1 MESLAYLLDDYSTSE
16 VALLLVALQY
26 AVLGPAWVVAS
37 LVLPVERRTAGWW
50 AAYACGSAL
59 GLLLL
64 VIAMHVGHAPMRALG
79 NVVVLAA
86 TLALQRGLWLFAGQR
101 CWTALQ
107 LTVLATIIGLNWLAL
122 DPSWVWARIAFGSAL
137 WGAIYLWSAFD
148 IWRHVRLNMQQRW
161 GLLYATLLLLGGLM
175 LSVRGVRGLVAPE
188 SVIYEVEQNT
198 VLSVGS
204 SLTGLVASLMLQ
216 MMLVSLLVSRLVGRL
231 EKLSRHDHVTG
242 LLNRGAMVELLNQE
256 VQRVRRLAGLG
267 SGQASAQGVGQ
278 GAGQMAVLM
287 IDIDYFKQ
295 INDGH
300 GHDAGDRA
308 LQHLA
313 AVMGTQLREVDHLAR
328 WGGDEFLALLPDSSL
343 DDARVLAQ
351 RLCDRVRELALVI
364 DGERL
369 PLTVSIG
376 AADWLGPQDNVL
388 ALLNR
393 ADINLYQGKDDGR
406 GRVGPQEP
414 PAGPRRA
421 AALKSV

>member
-1 MESLAYLLDDYSTSE
+1 MELLAYLLNDYSTSE

-37 LVLPVERRTAGWW
+37 LVMPVERRTAGWW

-59 GLLLL
+59 GLLLI
-64 VIAMHVGHAPMRALG
+64 VVAMHIGHAPMRALG
-79 NVVVLAA
+79 NVLVLAA

-101 CWTALQ
+101 CWTAVQ
-107 LTVLATIIGLNWLAL
+107 LAVLATIIGLNWLAL
-122 DPSWVWARIAFGSAL
+122 EPSWVWARIAFGSAL
-137 WGAIYLWSAFD
+137 WGAVYLWAGFD

-161 GLLYATLLLLGGLM
+161 GLLYATPLLLGGLL

-204 SLTGLVASLMLQ
+204 SLTGLVAALLLQ
-216 MMLVSLLVSRLVGRL
+216 MMLVGLLVSRLVGRL

-242 LLNRGAMVELLNQE
+242 LLNRGAMVELLDQE
-256 VQRVRRLAGLG
+256 VHRARRLGGPA
-267 SGQASAQGVGQ
+267 SGQGSNQDGGR
-278 GAGQMAVLM
+278 MAVLM
-287 IDIDYFKQ
+287 IDVDYFKQ
-295 INDGH
+295 INDDH
-300 GHDAGDRA
+300 GHVAGDRA

-313 AVMGTQLREVDHLAR
+313 AVMGAQLREVDHLAR
-328 WGGDEFLALLPDSSL
+328 WGGDEFLALLPDSSP

-376 AADWLGPQDNVL
+376 VAGWLGPQDNVL

-393 ADINLYQGKDDGR
+393 ADINLYQGKNDGR
-406 GRVGPQEP
+406 GRVGPLAP
-414 PAGPRRA
+414 PVGPRRA